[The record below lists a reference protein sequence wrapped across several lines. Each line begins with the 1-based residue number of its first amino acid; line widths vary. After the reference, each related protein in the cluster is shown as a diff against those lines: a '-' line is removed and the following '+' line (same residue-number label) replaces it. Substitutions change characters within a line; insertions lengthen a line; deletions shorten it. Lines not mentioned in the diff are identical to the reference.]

1 MSTTPAVTARE
12 PKRQR
17 GRIRVAA
24 IMQAG
29 IDVFTEKGYDA
40 ATMTEIAARSGTAI
54 GSLYR
59 FFPTKESLA
68 DALLGQYT
76 QHALDGLAELRARAS
91 EMTLDEIAD
100 ALVDFRLALAPER
113 SFAIVLLDARGGS
126 GDLREQFRNAML
138 RGLAGILRDAIPS
151 LPRAKSAA
159 TATVLLHILK
169 AVTAADQEKPALRR
183 ALLAEIKGLVRAYL
197 ALARRGAGARRF
209 GLTTQRLMTARSHTL
224 NQKILK

>member
-1 MSTTPAVTARE
+1 MSTTPAVIARE

-126 GDLREQFRNAML
+126 GD
-138 RGLAGILRDAIPS
+138 
-151 LPRAKSAA
+151 PRAKSAA